1 MKKRERNWRVE
12 LSKYALKYLKKLE
25 NKTSQRILNM
35 LEELECVENP
45 ILHKNVRPLVGK
57 LKGFYRL
64 RVGEFRII
72 FELDRTN
79 KRIGVHLI
87 VTRGDAY

>member
-1 MKKRERNWRVE
+1 MKKQERNWRVE

-25 NKTSQRILNM
+25 KKTSQRILNN
-35 LEELECVENP
+35 LEELEKAENP
-45 ILHKNVRPLVGK
+45 ILHKNVRPLTGK
-57 LKGFYRL
+57 LRDFYRL

-72 FELDRTN
+72 FELDKVN

-87 VTRGDAY
+87 VTRGNAY